1 MSYNDGSFDFNW
13 GCAMQL
19 VSPEKIAA
27 VMGLTPV
34 PHSIAELEA
43 QVAGGL
49 PKSALR
55 NGVEQIA
62 LTAEARRALQ
72 ARIIP
77 EATYKRRRDRLTPDE
92 SEKTERLARV
102 YATAAYVW
110 DDPADARAFLA
121 TPHPLL
127 EGRAPLEVALTELGA
142 RRVEEL
148 LWKLFYGLSA

>member
-1 MSYNDGSFDFNW
+1 
-13 GCAMQL
+13 MQL

-27 VMGLTPV
+27 VMGLNPV

-43 QVAGGL
+43 QVAEGL

-62 LTAEARRALQ
+62 STAEERRALQ
-72 ARIIP
+72 ACVIP
-77 EATYKRRRDRLTPDE
+77 EATYRRRRDRLTPTE
-92 SEKTERLARV
+92 SEKTERLARI
-102 YATAAYVW
+102 YASTTYVW

-127 EGRAPLEVALTELGA
+127 EGRPPLKVALTELGA

-148 LWKLFYGLSA
+148 LCRLCFGLPV

>member
-1 MSYNDGSFDFNW
+1 
-13 GCAMQL
+13 MQL

-27 VMGLTPV
+27 VMGLSPV

-43 QVAGGL
+43 QVAEGL

-55 NGVEQIA
+55 NGVEHVA

-72 ARIIP
+72 ARIVP

-102 YATAAYVW
+102 YASAAYVW
-110 DDPADARAFLA
+110 DDPADARTFLA

-127 EGRAPLEVALTELGA
+127 EGREPLEVALTELGA

-148 LWKLFYGLSA
+148 LWKLFYGLPA